1 MNNPNYAPGNPN
13 AGGNPQQNSGEVQI
27 DIWATVRSVLSR
39 WWLILMVGIACAAIV
54 FVVYQVVHVDTYTST
69 GNIYLVTKVSE
80 QGGQSGI
87 NVSDAK
93 FADTFMN
100 DYLEDMTDINNYK
113 MALANLG
120 NEMYAGY
127 QTDNMSEEQKTKLRE
142 YIAGVT
148 GSITPEQLKRN
159 AKVWNET
166 GTHFLYVS
174 YTADNPQLSYAASVA
189 ILNSSVERLK
199 DFYGVEQVDVRKMPE
214 NPPKKDGSGLIRY
227 TLIAGLAGA
236 LLVIAI
242 LAFLYIRDD
251 KVNTADD
258 VEQYL
263 GLTVLAMIPVYT
275 PEDAASNQN
284 SGVNTR
290 SRR

>member
-1 MNNPNYAPGNPN
+1 MNNPNYAPNGANNRAN
-13 AGGNPQQNSGEVQI
+13 APQETGEVQI
-27 DIWATVRSVLSR
+27 DIWATIRSVLSR
-39 WWLILMVGIACAAIV
+39 WWLILMVGVACAAIV

-69 GNIYLVTKVSE
+69 GNIYLVPKMSE
-80 QGGQSGI
+80 SQSGL

-93 FADTFMN
+93 VVDTFMN
-100 DYLEDMTDINNYK
+100 DYLEDMTDISNFK

-120 NEMYAGY
+120 NEMYALY
-127 QTDNMSEEQKTKLRE
+127 DTDSMSEEQKGQLRE
-142 YIAGVT
+142 YIASVT
-148 GSITPEQLKRN
+148 GSITAEQLSKR

-174 YTADNPQLSYAASVA
+174 YTADNPKLAYAASVA

-199 DFYGVEQVDVRKMPE
+199 DFYGVEQVDVRKLPE

-242 LAFLYIRDD
+242 LTFLYIKDD
-251 KVNTADD
+251 KINTADD

-263 GLTVLAMIPVYT
+263 GLTVLAMIPVYS
-275 PEDAASNQN
+275 PEDAGNN
-284 SGVNTR
+284 PNTGGGN

>member
-1 MNNPNYAPGNPN
+1 MNNPNYAPNRADPRANG
-13 AGGNPQQNSGEVQI
+13 QQESGEVQI
-27 DIWATVRSVLSR
+27 DIWATIRSVLSR

-69 GNIYLVTKVSE
+69 GNIYLVPKMSE
-80 QGGQSGI
+80 SQSGM

-93 FADTFMN
+93 LVDTFMN
-100 DYLEDMTDINNYK
+100 DYLEDMTDISNFK

-120 NEMYAGY
+120 NEMYALY
-127 QTDNMSEEQKTKLRE
+127 DTDSMSEEQKVQLRE
-142 YIAGVT
+142 YIASVT
-148 GSITPEQLKRN
+148 GSITAEQLSKR

-174 YTADNPQLSYAASVA
+174 YTADNAKLSYAAAVA

-199 DFYGVEQVDVRKMPE
+199 DFYGVEQVDVRKLPE
-214 NPPKKDGSGLIRY
+214 NPPKKDASGLIRY
-227 TLIAGLAGA
+227 TLIAGLAGV

-251 KVNTADD
+251 KINTADD

-275 PEDAASNQN
+275 PEDAGNN
-284 SGVNTR
+284 PDTGGGK

>member
-1 MNNPNYAPGNPN
+1 MNNPNYAPNGVNPRAN
-13 AGGNPQQNSGEVQI
+13 GQQETGEVQI
-27 DIWATVRSVLSR
+27 DIWATIRSVLSR

-69 GNIYLVTKVSE
+69 GNIYLVPKMSE
-80 QGGQSGI
+80 SQSGL

-93 FADTFMN
+93 VVDTFMN
-100 DYLEDMTDINNYK
+100 DYLEDMTDISNFK

-120 NEMYAGY
+120 NEMYALY
-127 QTDNMSEEQKTKLRE
+127 DTDSMSEDQKTQLRE
-142 YIAGVT
+142 YIASVT
-148 GSITPEQLKRN
+148 GSITAEQLSKR

-174 YTADNPQLSYAASVA
+174 YTADNPKLSYAAAVS

-199 DFYGVEQVDVRKMPE
+199 DFYGVEQVDVRKLPE
-214 NPPKKDGSGLIRY
+214 NPPKKDASGLIRY
-227 TLIAGLAGA
+227 TLIAGLAGM

-251 KVNTADD
+251 KINTADD

-263 GLTVLAMIPVYT
+263 GLTVLAMIPVYS
-275 PEDAASNQN
+275 PEDAANNQDAGGGN
-284 SGVNTR
+284 F
-290 SRR
+290 RR